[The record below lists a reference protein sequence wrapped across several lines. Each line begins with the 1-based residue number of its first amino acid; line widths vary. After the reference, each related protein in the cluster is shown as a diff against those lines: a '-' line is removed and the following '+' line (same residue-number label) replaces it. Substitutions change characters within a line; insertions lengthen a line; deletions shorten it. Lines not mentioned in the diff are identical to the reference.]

1 MLQMPL
7 QPFIGAHSPRILVVD
22 DEPGSVYEPIEVGIV
37 LLQGS
42 PSGGHLRH
50 AAPMECDRCG

>member
-1 MLQMPL
+1 MPL